1 MASAGRRTRAACC
14 RSRRARRSDGRIQ
27 TRACGRAGRAPP
39 RGRDQDTHHAG
50 LPSWL
55 VQIVVTPEA
64 LDLLE
69 SLDPS
74 GHLPDSGAAVVRDR
88 KIVENVD
95 LEPGFP
101 DPARQIDVIE
111 EDRKAFVEQA

>member
-1 MASAGRRTRAACC
+1 M
-14 RSRRARRSDGRIQ
+14 
-27 TRACGRAGRAPP
+27 
-39 RGRDQDTHHAG
+39 
-50 LPSWL
+50 
-55 VQIVVTPEA
+55 QIVVTPEA

-111 EDRKAFVEQA
+111 EDRKAFVERGWKELPGSYVTDQSASAMFARNGFVVALSVIPFQETGLSCQRR